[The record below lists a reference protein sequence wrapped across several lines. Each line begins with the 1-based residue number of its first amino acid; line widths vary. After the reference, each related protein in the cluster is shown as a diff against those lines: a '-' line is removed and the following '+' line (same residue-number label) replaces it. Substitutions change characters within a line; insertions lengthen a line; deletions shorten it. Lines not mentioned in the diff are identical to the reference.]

1 MRRVLLIDD
10 NRFQLEFMATYLR
23 QSGYSVIMITNPKEA
38 LAVAIEA
45 QPNLIITDV
54 VMKGLSGFELCRCLK
69 KNAVTA
75 RLPVII
81 CSSKD
86 QEIDRIWGL
95 RQGAHAYLTKP
106 FSQQQ
111 LIRTVNEV
119 LARTNR
125 QHQRQSSKQLSP

>member
-23 QSGYSVIMITNPKEA
+23 QSGYSVILIKNPKEA
-38 LAVAIEA
+38 LAVAIET
-45 QPNLIITDV
+45 QPDLIITDV
-54 VMKGLSGFELCRCLK
+54 VMKGLSGFELCRCFK
-69 KNAVTA
+69 RHPATA
-75 RLPVII
+75 RLPVVI

-111 LIRTVNEV
+111 LIHTVSEV
-119 LARTNR
+119 LATPNR
-125 QHQRQSSKQLSP
+125 QRQSSAQLSQ

>member
-106 FSQQQ
+106 FSPQQ

-119 LARTNR
+119 LARANR